1 MYATSKLIIPPKPA
15 RDTPFIPKL
24 RIRLRHSPNIHCSD
38 RDQSYNVAHNESPH
52 LVENFGDDNSF
63 QTNIGSL
70 VSVCSFSM
78 FRNASQ
84 KSSHPN
90 SLTKFNKPSRQR
102 QLSGFTSGCTI
113 RRAARKRKQSSGF
126 VDTLDLENPDS
137 ILTKVNLKLLINR
150 ETFSSLPLDVQQM
163 LSQLLPLF
171 DHCREMS
178 LNNSVLIDENDY
190 SPSLSLSSGVD
201 SSEQS
206 NTVWLHP
213 TALNNEF
220 FTKALQDFSDR
231 QAKGEFTPRI
241 RNRAGLRAHVGNRY
255 RYASSSDLVQSNAN
269 SNQNKTFI
277 HEVHTKKSSGQTNSR
292 RSSRPKTKNFDG
304 NAPDNDFHH
313 HAPVFT
319 NSPPVDASLISST
332 VSVSASSTKNS
343 QSKRNKSSKF
353 SHLQSDSNNKS
364 MIVCSPSPILPREK
378 FKVKSECFIES
389 NNIEFE
395 DNNQNKTSDLSEP
408 SSLPVGDTVDNGICS
423 SVKSF
428 YPADLENSEFTDAVC
443 CLSDGNR
450 DDHSLPLSPA
460 YNATLASP
468 RSVGDPNKGLKL
480 CDKTL
485 ESESNK
491 LTNSPNTKPTHA
503 RRLSLDS
510 KLVNPASNRQNSTTS
525 SLRSTRPS
533 RSSNSNS
540 SGGSPSMPPPRQ
552 TKTLAA
558 MREKMRAKRMLK
570 ESERGTVGQRFYGL
584 PGSMTPHPSSGSSG
598 YFQNRNY
605 STPINFTPL
614 SETGNKQ
621 SPSVSSPSFG
631 NSISPPSNDRTVHSV
646 NVQSETQELT
656 EPNLASGS
664 PYSPHSAPSNNV
676 MSPLVSVNN
685 SYSEGITTNNNNISN
700 LDSYSCYSNSF
711 TQSYPSSPHL
721 PNSNAGIVLQH
732 SLFSQSPSP
741 VHPTKTHRLEQSVS
755 APPTPSNP
763 QSEQNFTN
771 YLHQPG
777 HSFSSLEPC
786 SSSSAPLHTS
796 QVSPTVSFGSYPSP
810 VFTGKS
816 SVPSSV
822 RPSTSDSSF
831 SQVLN
836 HPVSGSGFPTSS
848 ISSVVSEALM
858 LSKSACHSLPTA
870 MEPITCSIQATVK
883 SVPSLDTISISPLTS
898 VSSVTKLL
906 TSSSQQ
912 SRSSTTTRAFFVD
925 GDNLSEAVAFLQS
938 LNPKATIT
946 QQQFLLI
953 PGANKSQMILCRAPV
968 TCSSEII
975 PSVSTQTSVSV
986 SQANLT
992 SWVNN
997 VSHMTTSCTSSV
1009 EHPPITASASVI
1021 PNDVSPSTSVTEKNS
1036 TSESTSFG
1044 EPFKSNNFYM
1054 TQCSS
1059 DGSFPKVMK
1068 TSELQIPRSLV
1079 YSKSINV
1086 SSSNGSSFPVNI
1098 LISHPKSLET
1108 SNERTPLLQ
1117 VVKSVSS
1124 SKVAIPS
1131 STNSIPCSSRTTVP
1145 TVLNYKQPVTHS
1157 QLNVSLLTPGPS
1169 VINNE
1174 VPILFVQDRNQHPI
1188 RSQTP
1193 TQPLNWVQRSSFDQ
1207 HMDLTDR
1214 STISLPILSTATVIT
1229 THANNTG
1236 EFRCSPHPVAR
1247 SGPSM
1252 QLSNNVSASS
1262 HFGLQPIQSVQPSNH
1277 TAKSLGSTSFLSGPT
1292 ATIMS
1297 PCLPAVI
1304 LSHPITIQSTSN
1316 IAPCQQNIFNR
1327 PLP

>member
-24 RIRLRHSPNIHCSD
+24 RIRLRHSPSSHCGA
-38 RDQSYNVAHNESPH
+38 RDQVYNVAHNESPH
-52 LVENFGDDNSF
+52 LIGNFGDHDSF
-63 QTNIGSL
+63 HTNIESL
-70 VSVCSFSM
+70 VGVCSISM
-78 FRNASQ
+78 LRNTAQ
-84 KSSHPN
+84 KGPHPN
-90 SLTKFNKPSRQR
+90 SFAKLSKSRQR
-102 QLSGFTSGCTI
+102 QLSSFTSGCTI
-113 RRAARKRKQSSGF
+113 RRATSKRKQSSAF

-137 ILTKVNLKLLINR
+137 LLTKVNLKLLINR
-150 ETFSSLPLDVQQM
+150 ETFYSLPLDVQQM

-190 SPSLSLSSGVD
+190 SPSLSLSSGIE

-255 RYASSSDLVQSNAN
+255 RYTSSSDMLQSNTN
-269 SNQNKTFI
+269 NNKKKTFV
-277 HEVHTKKSSGQTNSR
+277 HEIRTKKSSGQTNSR
-292 RSSRPKTKNFDG
+292 RSSRSKPKNF
-304 NAPDNDFHH
+304 NCSAPNNDFHH
-313 HAPVFT
+313 PSLFT
-319 NSPPVDASLISST
+319 NSPPVDTSLISST
-332 VSVSASSTKNS
+332 LSVSGSSVKNS
-343 QSKRNKSSKF
+343 QSKRNRSTRPSY
-353 SHLQSDSNNKS
+353 LQSDGNNES
-364 MIVCSPSPILPREK
+364 MVVCSPSTIQLRERLK
-378 FKVKSECFIES
+378 EKSECSMES
-389 NNIEFE
+389 NDIEFE
-395 DNNQNKTSDLSEP
+395 GSIENKTSDLSELCTFPLDDTLNNSIP
-408 SSLPVGDTVDNGICS
+408 SSG
-423 SVKSF
+423 KSF
-428 YPADLENSEFTDAVC
+428 YPADLENSEFTDSVC
-443 CLSDGNR
+443 CLSDRNR
-450 DDHSLPLSPA
+450 DDRSLSLSPA
-460 YNATLASP
+460 YNGPLVSP
-468 RSVGDPNKGLKL
+468 SSVGDSNKGLKL

-485 ESESNK
+485 ESEDLK
-491 LTNSPNTKPTHA
+491 LTDSPNTKPTHA

-510 KLVNPASNRQNSTTS
+510 KLVNPSPNRQNSTSNS
-525 SLRSTRPS
+525 SRSARPP

-540 SGGSPSMPPPRQ
+540 SCGSPSMPPPRQ

-558 MREKMRAKRMLK
+558 MREKLRAKRMLK
-570 ESERGTVGQRFYGL
+570 ESERSIVGQRFYGL

-605 STPINFTPL
+605 STPVNFTPL
-614 SETGNKQ
+614 GETENKQ
-621 SPSVSSPSFG
+621 SPSMSSPPLRTP
-631 NSISPPSNDRTVHSV
+631 ISPSANDGSVHSV
-646 NVQSETQELT
+646 NVSSLQSENQEIT
-656 EPNLASGS
+656 RPNLASES
-664 PYSPHSAPSNNV
+664 PCSPLSAPSINV
-676 MSPLVSVNN
+676 MSPLPSVNN
-685 SYSEGITTNNNNISN
+685 ASSENITTTTNNN
-700 LDSYSCYSNSF
+700 LDNYTYCSNSF
-711 TQSYPSSPHL
+711 AQSYPSSPHL
-721 PNSNAGIVLQH
+721 SNSNASIVLQH
-732 SLFSQSPSP
+732 SVFSQLPSP
-741 VHPTKTHRLEQSVS
+741 MHPTKTHRFEQSVS
-755 APPTPSNP
+755 APPTPSNV
-763 QSEQNFTN
+763 QSGQNFTN

-777 HSFSSLEPC
+777 HSFSSIGPC

-796 QVSPTVSFGSYPSP
+796 QVSPTASFGSYPSP
-810 VFTGKS
+810 VFGGKS

-822 RPSTSDSSF
+822 RASTSDSYS
-831 SQVLN
+831 SQIVTQ
-836 HPVSGSGFPTSS
+836 PVSGSSCPTSS
-848 ISSVVSEALM
+848 ISSVVSEAIVP
-858 LSKSACHSLPTA
+858 SKSFCQALPIL
-870 MEPITCSIQATVK
+870 MEPTTCPVQATVK
-883 SVPSLDTISISPLTS
+883 SIPSLDTISISPLTS

-906 TSSSQQ
+906 TSNSHQ

-975 PSVSTQTSVSV
+975 SPVATQTSVSV
-986 SQANLT
+986 SRANLT
-992 SWVNN
+992 SWSKN
-997 VSHMTTSCTSSV
+997 VSHITTSSTTSVGNTHITVPTSV
-1009 EHPPITASASVI
+1009 V
-1021 PNDVSPSTSVTEKNS
+1021 PNDVSLPTNVTERSSTSCS
-1036 TSESTSFG
+1036 TPFF
-1044 EPFKSNNFYM
+1044 EPYRSNNFYA

-1059 DGSFPKVMK
+1059 DSSFPKLMK

-1086 SSSNGSSFPVNI
+1086 PSSNGSSFPLNI
-1098 LISHPKSLET
+1098 LISHPKALEA
-1108 SNERTPLLQ
+1108 SSERTSLLQ

-1124 SKVAIPS
+1124 PSKVAIPS
-1131 STNSIPCSSRTTVP
+1131 SANSVSCSSRTSVP
-1145 TVLNYKQPVTHS
+1145 TVLNYKQPVSHS

-1193 TQPLNWVQRSSFDQ
+1193 TRPVNWVQRSSFDQ
-1207 HMDLTDR
+1207 HTDLTDR

-1236 EFRCSPHPVAR
+1236 EFRCFSHPVAR

-1252 QLSNNVSASS
+1252 QLSNNGSVSS
-1262 HFGLQPIQSVQPSNH
+1262 HFGFQPIQSVQPSNP
-1277 TAKSLGSTSFLSGPT
+1277 TGKSLDCTPFLSGPT

-1316 IAPCQQNIFNR
+1316 ITPSQQNIFNR
-1327 PLP
+1327 SLP